1 MERCIFMTENRTVD
15 TRNQMRERIR
25 SACSRHSADALIPY
39 KEVSSEQLMLAV
51 YYPEGYDPKQ
61 KYPLFCM
68 IHGGAWC
75 NRKIFPDQ
83 DQWSGDYLG
92 YLARYYSDRG
102 FLAVSVEYRLARNFG
117 QTEGYGLPELRDDCC
132 DALNYLVDHSLQLG
146 IDLSRVYLLGE
157 SAGGY
162 LAASLVT
169 SYTNRDF
176 SFRKAFLINPITD
189 VSQPPWMEYVPRGGL
204 PTEQSDIAWASR
216 AKALSPVWQITE
228 DTCTTILVHG
238 KDDKT
243 VNPENSVRFYEEMCR
258 AGNSCSLLLL
268 ENTTHAFLLM
278 EYYKGG
284 PEACERT
291 ISEID
296 REVDS

>member
-1 MERCIFMTENRTVD
+1 M
-15 TRNQMRERIR
+15 
-25 SACSRHSADALIPY
+25 
-39 KEVSSEQLMLAV
+39 
-51 YYPEGYDPKQ
+51 
-61 KYPLFCM
+61 
-68 IHGGAWC
+68 
-75 NRKIFPDQ
+75 
-83 DQWSGDYLG
+83 
-92 YLARYYSDRG
+92 
-102 FLAVSVEYRLARNFG
+102 
-117 QTEGYGLPELRDDCC
+117 
-132 DALNYLVDHSLQLG
+132 QLG

-189 VSQPPWMEYVPRGGL
+189 VSQPPWMEYVPRDGL

-296 REVDS
+296 REVES